1 MTFIDYTEIVVIS
14 VVVLF
19 RRGVVDEED
28 DGM

>member
-19 RRGVVDEED
+19 RRGVVDVED